1 MTDTFDKSTIGRLI
15 DRFMAGETS
24 LEEEK
29 FLFGYFA
36 RTDVPS
42 EFEPYRRMFLWYAD
56 LGETVC
62 DSTASAAELQA
73 VATDKSRSR
82 RGKILAVF
90 RPWHIAGIAAMIAV
104 VICTMFFFRPSTMID
119 IPEEYLC
126 YKGSY
131 IIRDGKKITDLN
143 IVVPEIIRT
152 QQIVEES
159 LHSSDDY
166 FIDADDAFINASFDE
181 SDLNDPIIKEFIDEM
196 NKL

>member
-1 MTDTFDKSTIGRLI
+1 MTDTFDKSTISRLI

-29 FLFGYFA
+29 LLYGYFA
-36 RTDVPS
+36 RTDVPT
-42 EFEPYRRMFLWYAD
+42 EFEPYREMFRWYAD
-56 LGETVC
+56 LGETDC
-62 DSTASAAELQA
+62 DSAASATEMQA
-73 VATDKSRSR
+73 ADKPRSR
-82 RGKILAVF
+82 RGKIFAGF

-104 VICTMFFFRPSTMID
+104 VICTMFFFRPSTNID

-159 LHSSDDY
+159 LHCPDDY
-166 FIDADDAFINASFDE
+166 FIDADDAFINAAFDE
-181 SDLNDPIIKEFIDEM
+181 SDLNDPIIQEFIDEM
-196 NKL
+196 NEL

>member
-29 FLFGYFA
+29 LLYGYFA
-36 RTDVPS
+36 RTDVPT
-42 EFEPYRRMFLWYAD
+42 EFEPYREMFRWYAD
-56 LGETVC
+56 LGETDC
-62 DSTASAAELQA
+62 DSTSSASEMQAA
-73 VATDKSRSR
+73 DKPQSRC
-82 RGKILAVF
+82 GKIFAGF

-104 VICTMFFFRPSTMID
+104 VICTMFFFRPSTTID

-159 LHSSDDY
+159 LHCSDDY
-166 FIDADDAFINASFDE
+166 FIDADDAFINAAFDE

-196 NKL
+196 NEL

>member
-29 FLFGYFA
+29 LLYGYFA
-36 RTDVPS
+36 RTDVPT
-42 EFEPYRRMFLWYAD
+42 EFEPYREMFRWYAD
-56 LGETVC
+56 LGETDC
-62 DSTASAAELQA
+62 DSTSSASEMQAA
-73 VATDKSRSR
+73 DKHQSR
-82 RGKILAVF
+82 RGKIFAGF

-104 VICTMFFFRPSTMID
+104 VICTMFFFRPSTTIE

-159 LHSSDDY
+159 LHCSDDY
-166 FIDADDAFINASFDE
+166 FIDADDAFINAAFDE

>member
-29 FLFGYFA
+29 LLYGYFA
-36 RTDVPS
+36 RTDVPT
-42 EFEPYRRMFLWYAD
+42 EFEPYREMFRWYAD
-56 LGETVC
+56 LGETDC
-62 DSTASAAELQA
+62 NSTSSASEMQAA
-73 VATDKSRSR
+73 DKPQSR
-82 RGKILAVF
+82 RGKIFAVF

-104 VICTMFFFRPSTMID
+104 VICTMFFFRPSTTID

-143 IVVPEIIRT
+143 IVVPEIIRI

-159 LHSSDDY
+159 LHCSDDY
-166 FIDADDAFINASFDE
+166 FIDADDAFINAAFDE

-196 NKL
+196 NEL